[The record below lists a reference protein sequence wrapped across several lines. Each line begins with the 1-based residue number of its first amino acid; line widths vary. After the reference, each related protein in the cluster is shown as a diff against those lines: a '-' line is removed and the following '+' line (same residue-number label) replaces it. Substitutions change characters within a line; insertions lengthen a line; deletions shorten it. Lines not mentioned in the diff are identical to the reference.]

1 MAGSMKDIKLR
12 IKSVESTMQITKAME
27 LVASSKMRR
36 AKERVEHSRPYFETL
51 HKTLTEIAAAD
62 PRARNPYLRR
72 AEIKKTLLIVIAGDR
87 GLAGGYNSNVLKQ
100 AQQEAGDVVVLP
112 IGKRSAEYFVHHEVP
127 LFTQEVLL
135 AADITVGECFQLA
148 RRITEGY
155 CKGEYD
161 AVKICYTRFDSMM
174 TQTAS
179 TMEVLPL
186 SIEPTEQQK
195 AEARRSQILYK
206 PSSEEVFRAIIP
218 EYVAGIVYGAVC
230 ESVASELAARRT
242 AMDAATKNAGEMIDH
257 LNLYYNRARQA
268 AITQEITEIVAGA
281 EIYRPSQ
288 LRSAQQ
294 LSQRESLWRTG
305 GLFRFAK
312 ASPFGRG
319 GIA

>member
-12 IKSVESTMQITKAME
+12 LKSVESTMQITKAME

-242 AMDAATKNAGEMIDH
+242 AMDAATKNAGEMIAH

-281 EIYRPSQ
+281 EI
-288 LRSAQQ
+288 
-294 LSQRESLWRTG
+294 
-305 GLFRFAK
+305 
-312 ASPFGRG
+312 
-319 GIA
+319 

>member
-51 HKTLTEIAAAD
+51 HETLTKIAAAD

-72 AEIKKTLLIVIAGDR
+72 DEIKRTLLIVIAGDR

-100 AQQEAGDVVVLP
+100 AGAEEGEVVVLP

-135 AADITVGECFQLA
+135 AAEISVGECFQLS
-148 RRITEGY
+148 RQITEGY
-155 CKGEYD
+155 RKGEYD
-161 AVKICYTRFDSMM
+161 AVKICYPRFDSMM
-174 TQTAS
+174 TQTAT

-206 PSSEEVFRAIIP
+206 PSSEEVFSAIIP
-218 EYVAGIVYGAVC
+218 EYVAGVVYGAVC

-281 EIYRPSQ
+281 EI
-288 LRSAQQ
+288 
-294 LSQRESLWRTG
+294 
-305 GLFRFAK
+305 
-312 ASPFGRG
+312 
-319 GIA
+319 

>member
-51 HKTLTEIAAAD
+51 HETLTKIAAAD

-72 AEIKKTLLIVIAGDR
+72 DEVKRTLLIVIAGDR

-100 AQQEAGDVVVLP
+100 AGAEEGEVLVLP

-127 LFTQEVLL
+127 LFTQEVLM
-135 AADITVGECFQLA
+135 AADISVGECFQLS
-148 RRITEGY
+148 RQITEGY
-155 CKGEYD
+155 LKGEYD

-174 TQTAS
+174 TQTAA

-195 AEARRSQILYK
+195 ADARRSQILYK
-206 PSSEEVFRAIIP
+206 PSSEEVFSAIIP
-218 EYVAGIVYGAVC
+218 EYVAGIVYGAAC

-281 EIYRPSQ
+281 EI
-288 LRSAQQ
+288 
-294 LSQRESLWRTG
+294 
-305 GLFRFAK
+305 
-312 ASPFGRG
+312 
-319 GIA
+319 

>member
-1 MAGSMKDIKLR
+1 MKDIKLR

-51 HKTLTEIAAAD
+51 HETLTKIAAAD

-72 AEIKKTLLIVIAGDR
+72 DKVKRTLLIVIAGDR

-100 AQQEAGDVVVLP
+100 AGAEEGEVLVLP

-135 AADITVGECFQLA
+135 AADVSVGECFQLS
-148 RRITEGY
+148 RQITEGY
-155 CKGEYD
+155 LKGEYD

-174 TQTAS
+174 TQTAA
-179 TMEVLPL
+179 TMEALPL

-195 AEARRSQILYK
+195 ADARRSQILYK
-206 PSSEEVFRAIIP
+206 PSSEEVFSAIIP

-281 EIYRPSQ
+281 EI
-288 LRSAQQ
+288 
-294 LSQRESLWRTG
+294 
-305 GLFRFAK
+305 
-312 ASPFGRG
+312 
-319 GIA
+319 